1 MVYQGRDGDCLFELM
16 IRHCQEVRPSIENAL
31 GVRQLVMDECERDP
45 NQLIGVRSLQ
55 DLMLETHDVDI
66 GNVQA
71 FRKFK
76 SNYLNP
82 HSEKGVY
89 AGEVELLL
97 FASMAGVD
105 IVTVADHKRAHA
117 LVATGVFPGF
127 NCNKHT
133 PKGVIFIKYGNPTD
147 HISQRISMN
156 LSTFGSYFSI
166 SSHFGELKLHADL
179 TSLDPNSMSVFQV
192 LPIIVDGE
200 TLDKIQGYDQQPSS
214 NMYFANLQA
223 FMNLDAADQ
232 QESVRP
238 LTSVKSVI
246 EEEAKCEAAV
256 LRDSLVRESVYKK
269 AKCVVQS
276 DESKQAAR
284 KAKWSQEAWE
294 RELSSDEEVELTIR
308 QEVWLIDVATAQRV
322 SLVGGAFH
330 AFKELVETLRN
341 DRVDELRGNGKGH
354 RLCYFRDLDV
364 RSNLFAG
371 WKQLAAMSKKK
382 RTVVKRGDRR
392 LVTHL
397 FEGWRNHARTSAQ
410 ERRMLTEVLE
420 SWIGYHRIQHMQLLR
435 IRKSKHRKTMKNVFF
450 TWIEQTVER
459 EVNAAHTH

>member
-1 MVYQGRDGDCLFELM
+1 MAYQGRDGDCLFELM

-89 AGEVELLL
+89 AGKAELLL
-97 FASMAGVD
+97 FASMVGVD

-127 NCNKHT
+127 TCSKHT
-133 PKGVIFIKYGNPTD
+133 PKEVIFIKYGNPMD

-156 LSTFGSYFSI
+156 LSTFGSNFSI

-200 TLDKIQGYDQQPSS
+200 TLDKIQGSDQHPSS
-214 NMYFANLQA
+214 NMYFATLQA

-256 LRDSLVRESVYKK
+256 LRDSLVRESVYIK
-269 AKCVVQS
+269 AKRVV
-276 DESKQAAR
+276 
-284 KAKWSQEAWE
+284 
-294 RELSSDEEVELTIR
+294 
-308 QEVWLIDVATAQRV
+308 
-322 SLVGGAFH
+322 
-330 AFKELVETLRN
+330 
-341 DRVDELRGNGKGH
+341 
-354 RLCYFRDLDV
+354 
-364 RSNLFAG
+364 
-371 WKQLAAMSKKK
+371 
-382 RTVVKRGDRR
+382 
-392 LVTHL
+392 
-397 FEGWRNHARTSAQ
+397 
-410 ERRMLTEVLE
+410 
-420 SWIGYHRIQHMQLLR
+420 
-435 IRKSKHRKTMKNVFF
+435 
-450 TWIEQTVER
+450 
-459 EVNAAHTH
+459 